1 MSEPGFAIRP
11 MRLGDIDQVHELEMA
26 IFPTPWS
33 RNSYVFE
40 IEQNSASHQWVVESQ
55 PGGQIAAYLVGWLL
69 GGDELHIANIAVAP
83 GFRRH
88 GLGRRLLAYALAAG
102 AELGAAS
109 AALEVRASN
118 LAAQQLYAEF
128 GFEVVAVRKGYY
140 QDNHEDALL
149 MQLPSLGAYSTRQ
162 ASQSLPDF

>member
-1 MSEPGFAIRP
+1 
-11 MRLGDIDQVHELEMA
+11 MRLEDIDTVYALEVA

-33 RNSYVFE
+33 RTSYLFE
-40 IEQNSASHQWVVESQ
+40 LQQNSASHQWVIESQ
-55 PGGQIAAYLVGWLL
+55 PEGQIAAYVVCWLL

-83 GFRRH
+83 EFRRQ
-88 GLGRRLLAYALAAG
+88 GLGRRLLAHVLAAG
-102 AELGAAS
+102 GELGAMS

-149 MQLPSLGAYSTRQ
+149 MELPNLAAYLRPQT
-162 ASQSLPDF
+162 SQQKPA

>member
-1 MSEPGFAIRP
+1 MSEAAFSIRA
-11 MRLGDIDQVHELEMA
+11 MQLSDVDQVHALETA

-40 IEQNSASHQWVVESQ
+40 LQQNTASYQWVVESQ
-55 PGGQIAAYLVGWLL
+55 PRGQIAAYIVCWLL

-83 GFRRH
+83 GFRRQ
-88 GLGRRLLAYALAAG
+88 GLGRRLLGYVLAAG
-102 AELGAAS
+102 AELGAQS

-118 LAAQQLYAEF
+118 LAAQQLYTEF

-140 QDNHEDALL
+140 QDNNEDALL
-149 MQLPSLGAYSTRQ
+149 MHLPSLKAYVAHQT
-162 ASQSLPDF
+162 SQNPA

>member
-1 MSEPGFAIRP
+1 MSQADLNIRP
-11 MRLGDIDQVHELEMA
+11 MRLEDIDRVHALEMA

-55 PGGQIAAYLVGWLL
+55 PDGQIAAYLVGWLL
-69 GGDELHIANIAVAP
+69 GGDELHIANIAVAL
-83 GFRRH
+83 GFRRQ
-88 GLGRRLLAYALAAG
+88 GLGRRLLAHVLAAG
-102 AELGAAS
+102 AELGAQS

-118 LAAQQLYAEF
+118 LAAQQLYTEF
-128 GFEVVAVRKGYY
+128 GFEVVAVRKAYY

-149 MQLPSLGAYSTRQ
+149 LHLPSLKAYATHQ
-162 ASQSLPDF
+162 TSQTPLDF